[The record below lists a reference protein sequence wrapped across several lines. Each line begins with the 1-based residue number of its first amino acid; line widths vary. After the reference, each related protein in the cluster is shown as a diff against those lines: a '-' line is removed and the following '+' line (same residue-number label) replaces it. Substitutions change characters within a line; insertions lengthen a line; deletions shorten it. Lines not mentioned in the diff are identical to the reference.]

1 MKSNLIILL
10 TGITICKSEKIILKD
25 DWSIDFKGRGDFKD
39 TSKISD
45 QTLPKFLIEQKIYP

>member
-25 DWSIDFKGRGDFKD
+25 DWSIDFKGRDDFKE
-39 TSKISD
+39 
-45 QTLPKFLIEQKIYP
+45 KFLTRRYQNF